1 MQNSGKDLW
10 GINPF
15 LFGILMLPAIGLIT
29 ASFLVDENSLTDDG
43 YPLDTFLL
51 ALGGFFFLIDTSLI
65 MFFALNNTRKK
76 YLIEHGLNGKARV
89 LQIQETGTRI
99 NGIPRYKLL
108 LEVNDG
114 YNPVRT
120 LSVSQLIPLH
130 KLHFLKV
137 NEEISVKVHPRKPG
151 KVLVILE

>member
-1 MQNSGKDLW
+1 MQNPGKDLW

-51 ALGGFFFLIDTSLI
+51 VLGGFFFLIDSSLMI
-65 MFFALNNTRKK
+65 LLTLNNTRKK
-76 YLIEHGLNGKARV
+76 YLIEHGLNGKATV
-89 LQIQETGTRI
+89 LQIHETETRI
-99 NGIPRYKLL
+99 NRIPKYKLL

-130 KLHFLKV
+130 QLHSLKV
-137 NEEISVKVHPRKPG
+137 NEEISVKVHPEKPN